1 LSSSE
6 IDTLLGRLRNSRHPG
21 WGTSRTEYDE
31 YVALENAQLNAY
43 VGLVDSIMLAICE
56 RFNSSQSLLSENSNC
71 TWSEYDSDRDELTR
85 NDMEYLRFQSR

>member
-1 LSSSE
+1 
-6 IDTLLGRLRNSRHPG
+6 
-21 WGTSRTEYDE
+21 
-31 YVALENAQLNAY
+31 
-43 VGLVDSIMLAICE
+43 MLAICE